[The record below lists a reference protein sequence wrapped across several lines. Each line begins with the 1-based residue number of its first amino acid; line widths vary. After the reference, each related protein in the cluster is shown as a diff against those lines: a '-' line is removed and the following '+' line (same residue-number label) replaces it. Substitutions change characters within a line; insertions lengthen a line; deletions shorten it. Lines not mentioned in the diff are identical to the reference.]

1 MKSEVQIKPNG
12 HADAFREP
20 MIPNMP
26 SPRIEAL
33 VDIEAAAAL
42 MSTTTRLMRNKTRKG
57 AKNPIPYI
65 KVGREKK
72 FRPSELR
79 EWQDR
84 NHSSQKG

>member
-1 MKSEVQIKPNG
+1 MKSEVVPKPNG
-12 HADAFREP
+12 HGEPFREP
-20 MIPNMP
+20 MIPP
-26 SPRIEAL
+26 VPPAGIEPL
-33 VDIEAAAAL
+33 LDMEQAAAL
-42 MSTTTRLMRNKTRKG
+42 MSTTVRLMKNKTRKG